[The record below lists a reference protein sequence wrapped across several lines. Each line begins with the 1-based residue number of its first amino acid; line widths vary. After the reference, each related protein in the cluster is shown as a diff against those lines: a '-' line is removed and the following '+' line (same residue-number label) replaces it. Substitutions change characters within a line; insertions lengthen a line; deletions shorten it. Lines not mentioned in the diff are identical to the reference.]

1 MNGRVAPHFTMKP
14 LEENIANDVG
24 DALVIHQIGVENQ
37 VAFFVNITRVANT
50 RVEGVGKFQFL
61 RGNPG
66 RAEDDVAALTEGGE
80 GFHEF
85 GAGHIR
91 IRRSGLRHAEQA
103 PMAGIIFNFFHQ
115 FLGGR
120 KPAAVAIVIIFIEI
134 IGDFSNQ

>member
-1 MNGRVAPHFTMKP
+1 MDGRVASHFTMKP
-14 LEENIANDVG
+14 LKEHISNDVG

-85 GAGHIR
+85 GVRRIE
-91 IRRSGLRHAEQA
+91 IRRSGFRHAEKS

-120 KPAAVAIVIIFIEI
+120 KPATVAIVIVFIEV
-134 IGDFSNQ
+134 IGDFPNQ